1 MSGVISI
8 LRPVIWLGDVAYSAV
23 DHFGR
28 FCVFVGQVLAQLLRT
43 PWWQWR
49 FRRLL
54 GPQFFEVGTHSVPV
68 VMITGCF
75 VGMVLA
81 VQAYEQFA
89 AAGMVARLGAIV
101 NISVVKE
108 LGPVLAGMILA
119 GRVGGALTAELG
131 TMRVTE
137 QIDAVR
143 AMGASPIRFLVC
155 PRFLACLLLIPF
167 LTIYTDAM
175 GVLGGWFMAG
185 GIYGVE
191 ESAYWSYSVSFVT
204 KWDIATGLIKSV
216 FFGGAISLI
225 GCYKGFHCRSGAAG
239 VGRATTEAFVASFVV
254 ILVLDFFLA
263 VLLQAIGL
271 RIWGFQSLC

>member
-1 MSGVISI
+1 MGGVIAI
-8 LRPVIWLGDVAYSAV
+8 LRPIIWLGAAVYGAV
-23 DHFGR
+23 DHFGQ
-28 FCVFVGQVLAQLLRT
+28 FCTFVGQTLSALLRT

-54 GPQFFEVGTHSVPV
+54 GWQFFEVGTRSVPV

-89 AAGMVARLGAIV
+89 AAGMVDRLGAIV
-101 NISVVKE
+101 NVSVVRE

-119 GRVGGALTAELG
+119 GRIGGAMTAELG

-143 AMGASPIRFLVC
+143 AMGSSPIRFLVC
-155 PRFLACLLLIPF
+155 PRFLACLVLIPF

-175 GVLGGWFMAG
+175 GVLGGWFISG

-191 ESAYWSYSVSFVT
+191 ESAYWSFSASFVS
-204 KWDIATGLIKSV
+204 KWDIVTGLIKSV
-216 FFGGAISLI
+216 FFGGAISMI
-225 GCYKGFHCRSGAAG
+225 GCYKGFHCRAGAAG
-239 VGRATTEAFVASFVV
+239 VGRATTQAFVASFIA

-271 RIWGFQSLC
+271 RIWGFQSMF

>member
-1 MSGVISI
+1 MAGAISI
-8 LRPVIWLGDVAYSAV
+8 LRPIIWLGATTYQAV

-28 FCVFVGQVLAQLLRT
+28 FCVFAGQTLAQLLRT

-68 VMITGCF
+68 VVITGAF

-89 AAGMVARLGAIV
+89 AAGMVDRLGAIV

-143 AMGASPIRFLVC
+143 VMGASPIRFLVC
-155 PRFLACLLLIPF
+155 PRFLACLVLIPF
-167 LTIYTDAM
+167 LTIYTDVM
-175 GVLGGWFMAG
+175 GVLGGWFIAG

-191 ESAYWSYSVSFVT
+191 DTAYWSYAASFVT

-216 FFGGAISLI
+216 FFGAAISLI
-225 GCYKGFHCRSGAAG
+225 SCYKGFHCRPGAAG
-239 VGRATTEAFVASFVV
+239 VGRATTESFVASFVV
-254 ILVLDFFLA
+254 ILMLDFFLA
-263 VLLQAIGL
+263 VMLTAIAI
-271 RIWGFQSLC
+271 RIWGFRMIF